1 MSRSPGLLNPLLL
14 CLLVAVAGCEPTV
27 IRLETKILPDGSI
40 NRAFLQPRERSSD
53 ESLAE
58 GSWEQVTWL
67 AAGDAREFVRPI
79 RSLKIVNRQEVDH
92 YAAAWGHFPDVIK
105 VPDHYVR
112 SVEHSDKTSRL
123 KRDLKIADYGLVT
136 EYLWSETL
144 TDRVP
149 LDEFREARTELFR
162 LLSDFYEYI
171 FSKGMSDEY
180 EVSRLVRWLRTDG
193 HDWFNAATDVLYESG
208 IPLGPDEEETFKKEL
223 FRISVRHG
231 LCPPGHLA
239 AEFQTEDGDFDVE
252 RALPLVMQHHVRR
265 RDGKPLTPDEMSA
278 VFKVLLLE
286 FDEKKPL
293 EARLEKVR
301 LEAVQRFPGGPEAL
315 NKQQAELLTRMFGIQ
330 GAGYTALEMF
340 YCVLSVPGEIVE
352 TSGELQSDSSVRWEF
367 SAIKAWPRGY
377 EMRCRSLLDRT
388 PEIRKSVQCTP
399 QLNRSQM
406 LKIID
411 LVSEDDELRE
421 LLIECRTSE
430 SLEPLRKLAERD
442 GNDSFAKE
450 VLDIV
455 EPDKATTQ

>member
-1 MSRSPGLLNPLLL
+1 MVRISTLLQFIAC
-14 CLLVAVAGCEPTV
+14 CLALAVAGCEPTV
-27 IRLETKILPDGSI
+27 TRLETTILADGSI
-40 NRAFLQPRERSSD
+40 DRAFLQPRERTPD

-58 GSWEQVTWL
+58 GGWKQVTWL
-67 AAGDAREFVRPI
+67 AAGDARDFAGPI
-79 RSLKIVNRQEVDH
+79 RSLKIVNREEVDH
-92 YAAAWGHFPDVIK
+92 YAAVWGRFPDVSK

-112 SVEHSDKTSRL
+112 SAEHSKKTSRL
-123 KRDLKIADYGLVT
+123 KRDLKITDYGLVT

-144 TDRVP
+144 SDRVP
-149 LDEFREARTELFR
+149 LDEFREARAELFR

-193 HDWFNAATDVLYESG
+193 HDWFNATIDVLYESG
-208 IPLGPDEEETFKKEL
+208 IPLGRDEEEAFKKEL

-231 LCPPGHLA
+231 LCPPGHDA

-265 RDGKPLTPDEMSA
+265 RDGKPLTTDEMSA
-278 VFKVLLLE
+278 VFKVLLLD
-286 FDEKKPL
+286 FDEQKPL

-330 GAGYTALEMF
+330 GAGYTALETF
-340 YCVLSVPGEIVE
+340 YCVLNVPGEIVE

-367 SAIKAWPRGY
+367 SATKAWPRGY

-388 PEIRKSVQCTP
+388 ADIRKSAQDTP
-399 QLNRSQM
+399 QLSRSQM

-411 LVSEDDELRE
+411 LVAEDDELRE
-421 LLIECRTSE
+421 SLIECQTSK

-442 GNDSFAKE
+442 GDDSFARE
-450 VLDIV
+450 VLEIV
-455 EPDKATTQ
+455 SPDKATTQ